1 MGKKLYQ
8 DNTIKSDNTNISV
21 PLIPEDKQ
29 EYIPSQEQVDSRAKL
44 GYYWD
49 NNFKKW
55 VYNGQI
61 TDLGGKPSTKEAPS
75 NDNYFHWW
83 RGSKDRW
90 NASMNNG
97 TNPYHGISNTI
108 VPAAEG
114 ALFLSG
120 ITSLPKIPK
129 LIKAAKTQ
137 PHGLFN
143 LFTNLGV
150 QTGTGIVGSAV
161 GYHADKLLGG
171 TGEVGGL
178 IGGLGSLY
186 GLNKIPFMRDFNQ
199 ATSRPFNT
207 EYKNGERYYLYK
219 DEDGL
224 YYVSDVQI
232 RPKDRSMIYNRN
244 GDVAV
249 VKFDDKVAHE
259 IHLGSSNGAP
269 DKGQLHWAYS
279 QFKGMPSGSYITPDA
294 TATNRV
300 MRIQNNGVWKE
311 LMAGKPKYESLINP
325 PTVDG
330 FTAAVK
336 MGNRTKLDWADN
348 TYLTSFHD
356 QIQKTDNQLLYNAY
370 HNFMNNKNETN
381 LNALNKVLI
390 DMGARPASF
399 VNNELRIPFPIIFK
413 P

>member
-29 EYIPSQEQVDSRAKL
+29 EYIPSQEQIDSRAKL

-49 NNFKKW
+49 DIFKKW

-61 TDLGGKPSTKEAPS
+61 TDLGGKPSTKEIPQS
-75 NDNYFHWW
+75 NNYFHWW
-83 RGSKDRW
+83 RGAKDRW
-90 NASMNNG
+90 NVSMSNG
-97 TNPYHGISNTI
+97 TNPYHGIKNTI

-114 ALFLSG
+114 ALAITG
-120 ITSLPKIPK
+120 ITSLTKVPK
-129 LIKAAKTQ
+129 LIKLAKTQ

-143 LFTNLGV
+143 LLTNLGV
-150 QTGTGIVGSAV
+150 QTGTGVVGSTA
-161 GYHADKLLGG
+161 GSYTDKSLGG

-199 ATSRPFNT
+199 ATSRQFNT
-207 EYKNGERYYLYK
+207 KYKNGEKAYSYRGEDGNYYL
-219 DEDGL
+219 D
-224 YYVSDVQI
+224 DVKLS
-232 RPKDRSMIYNRN
+232 PDDRGMTYNRSN
-244 GDVAV
+244 AVSV
-249 VKFDDKVAHE
+249 VKWDDKIAHE
-259 IHLGSSNGAP
+259 IHLGSSRRIP
-269 DKGQLHWAYS
+269 DKGDLRWAYS
-279 QFKGMPSGSYITPDA
+279 QFKEMPSGTYVTPDA

-300 MRIQNNGVWKE
+300 MRIQNNGVWEE
-311 LMAGKPKYESLINP
+311 LMAGKPKYEPLINP

-348 TYLTSFHD
+348 TYLTRFHD
-356 QIQKTDNQLLYNAY
+356 QIQKTDNKLLYDAY
-370 HNFMNNKNETN
+370 HNFMGNKNENN
-381 LNALNKVLI
+381 LNTLNKVLV

-413 P
+413 S

>member
-8 DNTIKSDNTNISV
+8 DNTIKSDNTNIGV

-29 EYIPSQEQVDSRAKL
+29 EYIPSQENIDYKAKL
-44 GYYWD
+44 GYHWD
-49 NNFKKW
+49 DTFKNW
-55 VYNGQI
+55 VYDGQI
-61 TDLGGKPSTKEAPS
+61 TDLGGKPSDKKTTSS
-75 NDNYFHWW
+75 NNYFHWW

-90 NASMNNG
+90 SASMNNG
-97 TNPYHGISNTI
+97 TNPYHGIRKTI
-108 VPAAEG
+108 VPSVEG
-114 ALFLSG
+114 ALLFNG
-120 ITSLPKIPK
+120 IWNLPTI
-129 LIKAAKTQ
+129 IKAAKTQ
-137 PHGLFN
+137 PHGLLN
-143 LFTNLGV
+143 LATNLGI
-150 QTGTGIVGSAV
+150 QTGAGMIGSEAGSYV
-161 GYHADKLLGG
+161 DKTIGG

-199 ATSRPFNT
+199 AISRPFNT
-207 EYKNGERYYLYK
+207 KYKNGERAYSYRGEDGRYYLDNVK
-219 DEDGL
+219 QSPD
-224 YYVSDVQI
+224 
-232 RPKDRSMIYNRN
+232 DRGITFNRSN
-244 GDVAV
+244 AASVI
-249 VKFDDKVAHE
+249 KWDDKIAHE
-259 IHLGSSNGAP
+259 IHLGSSRGIP
-269 DKGQLHWAYS
+269 DKGDLRWAYS
-279 QFKGMPSGSYITPDA
+279 QFKEMPSGTYVTPDA

-311 LMAGKPKYESLINP
+311 LMAGKPKYEPLDNP

-330 FTAAVK
+330 FATAIK

-356 QIQKTDNQLLYNAY
+356 QVQKTDNKLLYDAY
-370 HNFMNNKNETN
+370 HNFMGNKNENN
-381 LNALNKVLI
+381 LNALNKVLV